1 MYNIYF
7 YNGSEIILITIEK
20 EKTIEELINEYF
32 KRKEKSNLSI
42 ENIENTYF
50 IFNSEIIKYK
60 YNKKTIK
67 SILSNLSRIDV
78 YHLEYNN
85 QSINYKEISPIKN
98 NVYTSVYKGQ
108 IQNISNPI
116 YVAIKKIHKER
127 IKEDMMDE
135 LLEIEI
141 TEKEFLPE
149 IIKFNK
155 EIKNMQLCHCEN
167 SVEIYDYF
175 DTEKEFIIVMELCD
189 DTLLRELAKT
199 KNGFTVEKIKEI
211 LLQLNN
217 VFKKMHENKI
227 VHRDIKLNN
236 ILIIYLNKEKT
247 KFKVLLSDY
256 GISNQIN
263 SLSKNLK
270 TYAGTQ
276 IIMAPEI
283 LSNSKKYGDKCDLW
297 SLGIIIF
304 KLKTKKHPYSGRK
317 DNEILDDIRE
327 KGQSVL
333 DVIKDDKLKD
343 LLSKLLVIN
352 PEERISWD
360 EYFNHPFFK

>member
-7 YNGSEIILITIEK
+7 YNGVEIILMAIEK

-67 SILSNLSRIDV
+67 SVLSNLSRIDV

-85 QSINYKEISPIKN
+85 QSINYKEISPIKD

-127 IKEDMMDE
+127 IKEDMMED
-135 LLEIEI
+135 LCEIEI

-167 SVEIYDYF
+167 SVEIYM
-175 DTEKEFIIVMELCD
+175 I
-189 DTLLRELAKT
+189 
-199 KNGFTVEKIKEI
+199 
-211 LLQLNN
+211 
-217 VFKKMHENKI
+217 
-227 VHRDIKLNN
+227 
-236 ILIIYLNKEKT
+236 ILIQK
-247 KFKVLLSDY
+247 
-256 GISNQIN
+256 
-263 SLSKNLK
+263 KNL
-270 TYAGTQ
+270 
-276 IIMAPEI
+276 
-283 LSNSKKYGDKCDLW
+283 
-297 SLGIIIF
+297 
-304 KLKTKKHPYSGRK
+304 
-317 DNEILDDIRE
+317 
-327 KGQSVL
+327 
-333 DVIKDDKLKD
+333 
-343 LLSKLLVIN
+343 
-352 PEERISWD
+352 
-360 EYFNHPFFK
+360 